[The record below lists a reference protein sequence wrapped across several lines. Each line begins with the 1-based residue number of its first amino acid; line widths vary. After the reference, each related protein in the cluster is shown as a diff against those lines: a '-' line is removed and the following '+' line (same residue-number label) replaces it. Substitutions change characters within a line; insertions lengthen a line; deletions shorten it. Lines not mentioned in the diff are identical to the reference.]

1 MMRWGKLYII
11 CISISCLTLFLFGGL
26 NTFASTAPEGEVKA
40 EGAGD
45 PSQEKILLRIDPVK
59 YTAKSS
65 RDPFVSIITLAK
77 KKMEVRKK
85 TTNPLEN
92 YDVMDFKIM
101 GVIYDGKKYYASVVL
116 PDKKAYTLT
125 KGMKVGLFGGKIE
138 DITSNKIIVKETVI
152 DFMGQRKPK
161 YTEIKLREE
170 EVR

>member
-1 MMRWGKLYII
+1 MKVFKFFII
-11 CISISCLTLFLFGGL
+11 CISVSCLIFLYNDRQDAL
-26 NTFASTAPEGEVKA
+26 ARADEKKEAKA
-40 EGAGD
+40 EGASD
-45 PSQEKILLRIDPVK
+45 PLQEKILLRIDPVK
-59 YTAKSS
+59 YTAKSR

-77 KKMEVRKK
+77 KKMEVKK
-85 TTNPLEN
+85 KNTNPLEN

-138 DITSNKIIVKETVI
+138 DITSNKIIVKEFVI